1 MTSSRFPL
9 AATGVALMLVLSG
22 CAPMH
27 NDDAPLAQKTP
38 PQQLDTKLPP
48 ELAHGWPGSDWW
60 RDYHD
65 SQITTLVERSLKD
78 SPDLAVVQQRIK
90 LAQAQTQM
98 QEASDG
104 PQMDFSAN
112 IERQKM
118 SQEGVMGPFA
128 LTDPAAGTTGPYYTN
143 GTFGLTASWDLDLW
157 GKNRSEVEA
166 KVGVMRAKQA
176 ELAQAK
182 QVISANVVRLYW
194 DMQTLLA
201 LKDVKQQTLAAQKN
215 IVDVETKLY
224 AQGINSSVDDVEPNI
239 DYVKTQQQL
248 DEIEGRINI
257 AKAQL
262 AAITGDA
269 HAASNI
275 RRVELPK
282 VKSSVPEHMGY
293 ELLARRPDLQEAH
306 WYIESSLS
314 SVDAA
319 KAAFYPDVNLG
330 AFLQNDALHLSD
342 LFRGSAQ
349 QMGIIGG
356 FTLPIFDS
364 GRLNANLDIVRA
376 ESNLSIASYN
386 KAVVGAVNDVEKAAS
401 QLNAVAAE
409 NQHQKTV
416 LQGTHKLTTLAQAR
430 YKAGVISGA
439 RFSAATLPE
448 LSEQAKAIQL
458 HGQWLNADVQL
469 ISALG
474 GGYHQSGKA

>member
-9 AATGVALMLVLSG
+9 AVTGVALTLVLSA

-27 NDDAPLAQKTP
+27 NEDAALAQKTP
-38 PQQLDTKLPP
+38 LQQLDTKLPP

-65 SQITTLVERSLKD
+65 SQIDTLVERSLKD
-78 SPDLAVVQQRIK
+78 SPDLAVVEQRIK

-98 QEASDG
+98 QEANDG
-104 PQMDFSAN
+104 PQLDFSAD

-118 SQEGVMGPFA
+118 SQEGLMGPFA

-157 GKNRSEVEA
+157 GKNRAEVESR
-166 KVGVMRAKQA
+166 VGIIKAKQA

-201 LKDVKQQTLAAQKN
+201 LKEVKQQTLAAQKN
-215 IVDVETKLY
+215 IVDVQTQLY
-224 AQGINSSVDDVEPNI
+224 SRGINSSIDDVEPNI
-239 DYVKTQQQL
+239 DFVKTQQQL
-248 DEIEGRINI
+248 DDIDGRINI

-269 HAASNI
+269 HAAANI
-275 RRVELPK
+275 KRAPLPE
-282 VKSSVPEHMGY
+282 VKSRVPDQMGY
-293 ELLARRPDLQEAH
+293 QLLARRPDLQEAH
-306 WYIESSLS
+306 WYIESSHS

-319 KAAFYPDVNLG
+319 KAAFYPDVNLS

-349 QMGIIGG
+349 QYGAVAGL
-356 FTLPIFDS
+356 TLPIFDS

-376 ESNLSIASYN
+376 QSNLSIASYN

-409 NQHQKTV
+409 NQHQLTILK
-416 LQGTHKLTTLAQAR
+416 GTNKLKTLAQAR
-430 YKAGVISGA
+430 FKAGMISGA
-439 RFSAATLPE
+439 RMSAATLPD

-474 GGYHQSGKA
+474 GGYQAAKA

>member
-9 AATGVALMLVLSG
+9 AASAIALMLALSG

-27 NDDAPLAQKTP
+27 NEDAQLTQKTP
-38 PQQLDTKLPP
+38 AQQLDTKLPP

-60 RDYHD
+60 RGYND
-65 SQITTLVERSLKD
+65 SQIDKLVETSLKD
-78 SPDLAVVQQRIK
+78 SPDLAVVEQRIK

-98 QEASDG
+98 QEAGDG
-104 PQMDFSAN
+104 PQLDFSAN
-112 IERQKM
+112 VERQKM
-118 SQEGVMGPFA
+118 SQEGLMGPFA

-143 GTFGLTASWDLDLW
+143 GNFGLTASWDLDLW

-166 KVGVMRAKQA
+166 RVGVMRAKQA

-194 DMQTLLA
+194 DVQTLLA
-201 LKDVKQQTLAAQKN
+201 LKDVKQQTLVAQKN
-215 IVDVETKLY
+215 IVDVQLELY
-224 AQGINSSVDDVEPNI
+224 GHGINSSVDGVENNI
-239 DYVKTQQQL
+239 DFVKTQQQL
-248 DEIEGRINI
+248 DDIDGRINM

-275 RRVELPK
+275 KPAPLPQ
-282 VKSSVPEHMGY
+282 VKSSVPDHMGY

-319 KAAFYPDVNLG
+319 KAAFYPDVNLS

-349 QMGIIGG
+349 QVGIIGG

-376 ESNLSIASYN
+376 QSNLSIASYN
-386 KAVVGAVNDVEKAAS
+386 KAVIGAVNDVEKAAS

-409 NQHQKTV
+409 NEHQLTILK
-416 LQGTHKLTTLAQAR
+416 GTQKLKTLATAR
-430 YKAGVISGA
+430 YKAGLISGA
-439 RFSAATLPE
+439 RMSAATLPD

-458 HGQWLNADVQL
+458 HGKWLNADVQL
-469 ISALG
+469 VSALG
-474 GGYHQSGKA
+474 GGYQAGKA

>member
-1 MTSSRFPL
+1 MTSSHFPL
-9 AATGVALMLVLSG
+9 TATGIALMLVLSG

-27 NDDAPLAQKTP
+27 KDDAALAQKTL
-38 PQQLDTKLPP
+38 PQQIETKLPA

-60 RDYHD
+60 RGYHD
-65 SQITTLVERSLKD
+65 SQIDRLVERSLKD
-78 SPDLAVVQQRIK
+78 SPDLAVVQQRIR
-90 LAQAQTQM
+90 LAQAQTKM

-112 IERQKM
+112 LERQKM

-143 GTFGLTASWDLDLW
+143 GNFGLTASWDLDLW
-157 GKNRSEVEA
+157 GKNRAEVEA

-182 QVISANVVRLYW
+182 QVISANIVRLYW
-194 DMQTLLA
+194 DTQTLLA

-215 IVDVETKLY
+215 IVNIETDLY
-224 AQGINSSVDDVEPNI
+224 AHGINSSVDDVESNI
-239 DYVKTQQQL
+239 DFVKTQQQI
-248 DEIEGRINI
+248 DDIDGRINI

-269 HAASNI
+269 HAAANI
-275 RRVELPK
+275 KPVPLPK
-282 VKSSVPEHMGY
+282 VRSRAPDHLGY

-319 KAAFYPDVNLG
+319 KAAFYPDVNLS

-349 QMGIIGG
+349 QMGVIGG
-356 FTLPIFDS
+356 LTLPIFDS

-386 KAVVGAVNDVEKAAS
+386 KAVVGAVNDVEKASS

-409 NQHQKTV
+409 NEHQRTI
-416 LQGTHKLTTLAQAR
+416 LQGTKKLKALAQAR
-430 YKAGVISGA
+430 YKAGIISGA
-439 RFSAATLPE
+439 RMSAATLPD

-469 ISALG
+469 ISSLG
-474 GGYHQSGKA
+474 GGYQAGKA

>member
-27 NDDAPLAQKTP
+27 DDDAPLAQKTP

-60 RDYHD
+60 RGYHD
-65 SQITTLVERSLKD
+65 SQIDSLVERSLKD

-143 GTFGLTASWDLDLW
+143 GNFGLTASWDLDLW

-201 LKDVKQQTLAAQKN
+201 LKDVKQQTLAAQKK
-215 IVDVETKLY
+215 IVDVETSLY
-224 AQGINSSVDDVEPNI
+224 AEGINSSVDGVEPNI
-239 DYVKTQQQL
+239 DFVKTQQQI
-248 DEIEGRINI
+248 DEIDGRINM

-262 AAITGDA
+262 AAISGDA

-275 RRVELPK
+275 KRVSLPS
-282 VKSSVPEHMGY
+282 VKSQVPDHMGY

-319 KAAFYPDVNLG
+319 KAAFYPDVNLS

-349 QMGIIGG
+349 QMGVIGG

-401 QLNAVAAE
+401 QLNAIAAE
-409 NQHQKTV
+409 NQHQVTV
-416 LQGTHKLTTLAQAR
+416 LKDTQKLKTLAQAR
-430 YKAGVISGA
+430 YKAGIISGA
-439 RFSAATLPE
+439 KMSAALLPD

-469 ISALG
+469 VSALG
-474 GGYHQSGKA
+474 GGYRAGKA

>member
-9 AATGVALMLVLSG
+9 AASAIALMLALSG

-27 NDDAPLAQKTP
+27 DEDAQLTQKTP
-38 PQQLDTKLPP
+38 AQQLETKLPP

-60 RDYHD
+60 RGYHD
-65 SQITTLVERSLKD
+65 SQINKLVETSLKD
-78 SPDLAVVQQRIK
+78 SPDLAVVEQRIK

-98 QEASDG
+98 QEAGDG
-104 PQMDFSAN
+104 PQLDFSAN
-112 IERQKM
+112 VERQKM
-118 SQEGVMGPFA
+118 SQEGLMGPFA

-143 GTFGLTASWDLDLW
+143 GNFGLTASWDLDLW

-166 KVGVMRAKQA
+166 RVGVMRAKQA

-194 DMQTLLA
+194 DVQTLLA
-201 LKDVKQQTLAAQKN
+201 LKDVKQQTLVAQKN
-215 IVDVETKLY
+215 IVDVQFELY
-224 AQGINSSVDDVEPNI
+224 GQGINSSVDGVENNI
-239 DYVKTQQQL
+239 DFVKTQQQL
-248 DEIEGRINI
+248 DDIDGRINM

-275 RRVELPK
+275 KPAPLPQ
-282 VKSSVPEHMGY
+282 VKSSVPDHMGY

-319 KAAFYPDVNLG
+319 KAAFYPDVNLS

-349 QMGIIGG
+349 QVGIIGG

-376 ESNLSIASYN
+376 QSNLSIASYN
-386 KAVVGAVNDVEKAAS
+386 KAVIGAVNDVEKAAS

-409 NQHQKTV
+409 NEHQLTILK
-416 LQGTHKLTTLAQAR
+416 GTQKLKTLATAR
-430 YKAGVISGA
+430 YKAGLISGA
-439 RFSAATLPE
+439 RMSAATLPD

-458 HGQWLNADVQL
+458 HGKWLNADVQL
-469 ISALG
+469 VSALG
-474 GGYHQSGKA
+474 GGYQAGKA

>member
-9 AATGVALMLVLSG
+9 VVTGVALTLVLSA

-27 NDDAPLAQKTP
+27 NEDAALAQKTP
-38 PQQLDTKLPP
+38 QQQLDTKLPP

-65 SQITTLVERSLKD
+65 SQINTLVERSLKD
-78 SPDLAVVQQRIK
+78 SPDLAVVEQRIK

-98 QEASDG
+98 QEANDG
-104 PQMDFSAN
+104 PQLDFSAD

-118 SQEGVMGPFA
+118 SQEGLMGPFA

-157 GKNRSEVEA
+157 GKNRAEVESR
-166 KVGVMRAKQA
+166 VGIIKAKQA

-215 IVDVETKLY
+215 IVDVQNQLY
-224 AQGINSSVDDVEPNI
+224 SRGINSSVDDVESNI
-239 DYVKTQQQL
+239 DFVKTQQQL
-248 DEIEGRINI
+248 DDIDGRINI

-275 RRVELPK
+275 KRMPLPE
-282 VKSSVPEHMGY
+282 VKSQVPEQMGY

-319 KAAFYPDVNLG
+319 KAAFYPDVNLS

-349 QMGIIGG
+349 QYGAVAGLS
-356 FTLPIFDS
+356 LPIFDS

-376 ESNLSIASYN
+376 QSNLSIASYN

-409 NQHQKTV
+409 NQHQQAILK
-416 LQGTHKLTTLAQAR
+416 GTNKLKTLAQAR
-430 YKAGVISGA
+430 FNAGMISGA
-439 RFSAATLPE
+439 RMSAATLPN

-474 GGYHQSGKA
+474 GGYQAGKA

>member
-9 AATGVALMLVLSG
+9 AAAGVAFMIVLSG

-60 RDYHD
+60 RGYHD
-65 SQITTLVERSLKD
+65 SQIDRLVERALKD

-176 ELAQAK
+176 EMAQAK

-201 LKDVKQQTLAAQKN
+201 LKDVKQQTLAAQKS
-215 IVDVETKLY
+215 IVDVELKLY
-224 AQGINSSVDDVEPNI
+224 DEGINSSVDGVENNI
-239 DYVKTQQQL
+239 DFVKTQQQI
-248 DEIEGRINI
+248 DDIDGRINM

-269 HAASNI
+269 HAAENI
-275 RRVELPK
+275 KPAPLPE
-282 VKSSVPEHMGY
+282 VKSRMPDQIGY

-314 SVDAA
+314 SVEAA

-349 QMGIIGG
+349 QMGVIGG

-376 ESNLSIASYN
+376 ESNLSVASYN
-386 KAVVGAVNDVEKAAS
+386 KAVVGAVNDVTKAAS

-409 NQHQKTV
+409 NEHQLTILK
-416 LQGTHKLTTLAQAR
+416 GTQKLKTLARAR
-430 YKAGVISGA
+430 YKAGLISSA
-439 RFSAATLPE
+439 RMSAATLPD
-448 LSEQAKAIQL
+448 LSEQAKAIEL

-469 ISALG
+469 VSALG
-474 GGYHQSGKA
+474 GGYRAETT

>member
-9 AATGVALMLVLSG
+9 AATGVALTLVLSA

-27 NDDAPLAQKTP
+27 NEDAALAQKTP
-38 PQQLDTKLPP
+38 QLQLDTKLPP

-65 SQITTLVERSLKD
+65 SQIDTLVERSLKD
-78 SPDLAVVQQRIK
+78 SPDLAVVEQRIK
-90 LAQAQTQM
+90 LAQSQSKM
-98 QEASDG
+98 QEANDG
-104 PQMDFSAN
+104 PQLDFSAD

-118 SQEGVMGPFA
+118 SQEGLMGPFA

-157 GKNRSEVEA
+157 GKNRAEVEA
-166 KVGVMRAKQA
+166 RVGVIKAKQA

-201 LKDVKQQTLAAQKN
+201 LKEVKQQTLAAQKK
-215 IVDVETKLY
+215 IVDVETRLY
-224 AQGINSSVDDVEPNI
+224 AQGINSSVDDVESNI
-239 DYVKTQQQL
+239 DFVKTQQQL
-248 DEIEGRINI
+248 DDIDGRMNI

-275 RRVELPK
+275 KRVPLPD
-282 VKSSVPEHMGY
+282 VKSHVPEQLGY

-319 KAAFYPDVNLG
+319 KAAFYPDVNLS

-349 QMGIIGG
+349 QYGAVAGLS
-356 FTLPIFDS
+356 LPIFDS

-376 ESNLSIASYN
+376 QSNLSIASYN

-401 QLNAVAAE
+401 QLNAIAAE
-409 NQHQKTV
+409 NQHQLTILK
-416 LQGTHKLTTLAQAR
+416 GTNKLKTLAQAR
-430 YKAGVISGA
+430 FNAGMISGA
-439 RFSAATLPE
+439 RMSAATLPD

-474 GGYHQSGKA
+474 GGYQAAKA